1 MWVACVVPA
10 IAVLLSLMQ
19 TEDLAYQVRAG
30 SLMWQTHSLLRTDPF
45 TFTVGGQPWHDLQWG
60 AQLVLAGIHAV
71 GGWRGLVF
79 VRAVIVGGAVGITYL
94 RVSRR
99 GASPQASILA
109 TFAAFILC
117 VSLAGSIAM
126 RPQLLA
132 VPLFLAT
139 AAALGARHRRS
150 AWMWAIPV
158 IGVLWVNVHG
168 SFVLLPL
175 LCALAFVADLFDR
188 AERRWTTG
196 LVFAVS
202 LFTPLVDPWGY
213 RSYTY
218 VVDLTTTPIVR
229 TVIDEWRPMWRQW
242 PAGLLFLLALIGVA
256 IVLMRGGW
264 ARMRTEDRF
273 VLVTFSLLAVASGR
287 NVIWWSLA
295 VPPAIGAALP
305 SRASS
310 WSRVASIV
318 ARVAVAAMLALAL
331 IRLVSR
337 APDLVLADAPIG
349 ISTTVSDAT
358 DPATHVFAG
367 WWGSWLEFT
376 DPAARQ
382 FVDARAEIF
391 PDDVWADYFRVS
403 HAEPGWGEV
412 LDDRGVDVVV
422 ASRQHQA
429 PLIAALEGD
438 AGWREI
444 YSDPEGVVFQR
455 AESKEG
461 R

>member
-1 MWVACVVPA
+1 
-10 IAVLLSLMQ
+10 
-19 TEDLAYQVRAG
+19 
-30 SLMWQTHSLLRTDPF
+30 
-45 TFTVGGQPWHDLQWG
+45 
-60 AQLVLAGIHAV
+60 
-71 GGWRGLVF
+71 
-79 VRAVIVGGAVGITYL
+79 
-94 RVSRR
+94 
-99 GASPQASILA
+99 
-109 TFAAFILC
+109 
-117 VSLAGSIAM
+117 
-126 RPQLLA
+126 
-132 VPLFLAT
+132 FLAT

-318 ARVAVAAMLALAL
+318 ARVAVA
-331 IRLVSR
+331 
-337 APDLVLADAPIG
+337 
-349 ISTTVSDAT
+349 
-358 DPATHVFAG
+358 
-367 WWGSWLEFT
+367 
-376 DPAARQ
+376 
-382 FVDARAEIF
+382 
-391 PDDVWADYFRVS
+391 
-403 HAEPGWGEV
+403 
-412 LDDRGVDVVV
+412 
-422 ASRQHQA
+422 
-429 PLIAALEGD
+429 
-438 AGWREI
+438 
-444 YSDPEGVVFQR
+444 
-455 AESKEG
+455 
-461 R
+461 